1 MPHGPR
7 DLCVVLC
14 LFGVFVSGCTARD
27 EPVPPVPPPPEDLS
41 TWAVPTLVQPPPPPA
56 PEPVAPKD
64 KATAA
69 EQVLDFAPGTT
80 FTLHVATQAPLDMVL
95 ARGEQVRNIVG
106 GDRTPQAGQPVA
118 PGDGTAQATTQPAVS
133 WEIKEGADG
142 LGETLRHHLF
152 ISAAAPGKTTGFIV
166 TTTQRTYYLTC
177 KSVGKSPVRVVRWRY
192 PAEPAPITP
201 AREPG
206 MLPDPAQPKQYHVGY
221 ELSST
226 KSPPSWHPR
235 QVVDDGTKT
244 YILYP
249 EVTLFET
256 VPLVRLIGPNGPQ
269 LVNAR
274 QYLNVVI
281 VDQLIPRA
289 ELRVGLGETAE
300 VVTITRGALKTI
312 ACPGDPA
319 CPVWPQAAQI
329 LAQRQPP
336 AVSPEGVQP

>member
-1 MPHGPR
+1 
-7 DLCVVLC
+7 
-14 LFGVFVSGCTARD
+14 
-27 EPVPPVPPPPEDLS
+27 
-41 TWAVPTLVQPPPPPA
+41 
-56 PEPVAPKD
+56 
-64 KATAA
+64 
-69 EQVLDFAPGTT
+69 
-80 FTLHVATQAPLDMVL
+80 
-95 ARGEQVRNIVG
+95 
-106 GDRTPQAGQPVA
+106 
-118 PGDGTAQATTQPAVS
+118 
-133 WEIKEGADG
+133 
-142 LGETLRHHLF
+142 
-152 ISAAAPGKTTGFIV
+152 
-166 TTTQRTYYLTC
+166 
-177 KSVGKSPVRVVRWRY
+177 
-192 PAEPAPITP
+192 
-201 AREPG
+201 

-300 VVTITRGALKTI
+300 VVTITRGSLKTI
-312 ACPGDPA
+312 ACPGDPE
-319 CPVWPQAAQI
+319 CPVWPRAARILARTGGPGVLPPPHGPPPPPPHGAPPQTPASPPTAPPQHDAAQT
-329 LAQRQPP
+329 P
-336 AVSPEGVQP
+336 PEGVQP